1 MSITDMIIP
10 YGEPSKRLWW
20 KSEQPGR
27 DAIAIAQSIESSS
40 DHQSRRRMSLRH
52 LKLYANR
59 DLQSI
64 YDCGVAVRTYDA
76 GVYLTM
82 NVIQSCVDTVAAKLW
97 KTPRIQCSTQAGDWS
112 LKQRAK
118 KLTRFADGLWYLNRW
133 AGESRQV
140 GAEAT
145 LFGSGVVQVYGDD
158 TKDDEGDVVIERV
171 LPDEL
176 IYDETEAIQGLRSLR
191 TLYRKRFVHRQL
203 LLEQW
208 VDKAKGK
215 DLKERRRLAIV
226 RAAGADPREYSLS
239 AIADMVPVYEAWHL
253 PTTKASEDGYHL
265 IAIPGQDDEAATLF
279 DSERDGAPWTRRNF
293 PMAFLPWTRLPTGL
307 IGRSLAEELVPI
319 QIRLNELL
327 ECIDTGQRLMCVP
340 KVFYK
345 ANTINIDTWTN
356 AFGELIEVTGDP
368 QQAVRYE
375 AGKGVS
381 VELYNERDFWWK
393 HSFEVTGI
401 SMLSATAAKPEGIS
415 SAVALR
421 ELLDRED
428 MRLNPKGKQWEEF
441 HCDVF
446 ERCVEAADDLAERNR
461 KVIVQVPGRRDT
473 FHSIQW
479 DGKKG
484 VNMERDKYML
494 RADAVNALPST
505 PMGRKQFAVEMWQLG
520 AIDRARFFQLL
531 EMPDTGSAADLIT
544 SAIELTGK
552 AIEIMVEDDRYE
564 APDAYGDL
572 RVAQTLAI
580 QSYLQEK
587 MDDAPE
593 PVLLRL
599 SRFIDECA
607 EMIASNDNAQGQ
619 QQQLQT
625 QLQAAPGTEVAQPGQ
640 AAA

>member
-1 MSITDMIIP
+1 MSTADMLIG
-10 YGEPSKRLWW
+10 YGEPSKRIWW
-20 KSEQPGR
+20 KSDRPGR
-27 DAIAIAQSIESSS
+27 DAIAIATSIESSS
-40 DHQSRRRMSLRH
+40 DHQTRRRMSLRH

-82 NVIQSCVDTVAAKLW
+82 NVIQSCVDTVASKLW

-158 TKDDEGDVVIERV
+158 TRDREGDVIIERV

-176 IYDETEAIQGLRSLR
+176 IYDETEAIHGLRSLR
-191 TLYRKRFVHRQL
+191 TLYRKKFVHRHL

-215 DLKERRRLAIV
+215 DMKERRQLAIK

-253 PTTKASEDGYHL
+253 PTTKSSEDGYHL
-265 IAIPGQDDEAATLF
+265 IAIPGQDEEACTLF

-327 ECIDTGQRLMCVP
+327 EQIDTGQRLMCVP

-345 ANTINIDTWTN
+345 ANTINVDTWTN

-368 QQAVRYE
+368 GSIRYE

-381 VELYNERDFWWK
+381 PELYNERDFWWK

-446 ERCVEAADDLAERNR
+446 ERCVEAADDLVSQNR

-473 FHSIQW
+473 FQSIQW
-479 DGKKG
+479 DGPRG

-494 RADAVNALPST
+494 RADATNALPST
-505 PMGRKQFAVEMWQLG
+505 PQGRKQYAVELWQLG
-520 AIDRARFFQLL
+520 AVSREQFLSML
-531 EMPDTGSAADLIT
+531 ELPDTTSTMDLVL
-544 SAIELTGK
+544 SSLELTEK
-552 AIEIMVEDDRYE
+552 AMQIMVEDDRYE
-564 APDAYGDL
+564 APAEYADL
-572 RVAQTLAI
+572 KLAQVIAMQT
-580 QSYLQEK
+580 YNHER

-607 EMIASNDNAQGQ
+607 ELIAANDNSQGQ

-625 QLQAAPGTEVAQPGQ
+625 QLQAAPGTVQPTQTG
-640 AAA
+640 AAAA